1 MFISKIFHNSSNKK
15 EQETISEIKL
25 YKSTKG
31 IFKNKLFM
39 KSEKSF
45 KKKINLGIYIYKW
58 FLKDGLLVLKI
69 GKI

>member
-1 MFISKIFHNSSNKK
+1 MFISKIFLNSSNKK

-45 KKKINLGIYIYKW
+45 KKKINLGIYIYK
-58 FLKDGLLVLKI
+58 
-69 GKI
+69 